1 MTASFRQ
8 LLKDLKTA
16 GELVEIEKPVDIR
29 YIAALVDQSDTA
41 LLFKNIDGYDIPVV
55 SGLTNSRDRLAI
67 ALGCDFDV
75 VESKVRAGLDNPIEP
90 NSVKSGLVRDVVVEG
105 DEVDLFKLPVPL
117 FSVLDGG
124 PMITAGITLSRDPD
138 GEHKNINAGV
148 YRYLIREKNLTGIDI
163 VTPNNL
169 HRYAKKAFAKD
180 EPLPI
185 SINIGTHP
193 YELIA
198 STYKAS
204 IGTSEMGIAGGMR
217 GEALDLTS
225 CKTIDLPCI
234 ADAEIVLEAE
244 ILPIGWNQPEGR
256 FGEFTRLMG
265 GLHWNP
271 LVRIKAIAHRKNPI
285 YYALHMP
292 WENIWPSSP
301 IYEAAVRRAVKEAG
315 VQATAVNITPGGCCH
330 WHAIIAIKPHPG
342 DGKNALMAAL
352 SVADMKHAVV
362 VDEDIDVFDGTDV
375 EWAIATRVQASR
387 DVMIVTGARSKP
399 LDPSLPYVPGKI
411 PVTDKMGIDAT
422 IADDV
427 PRERFHRIAY
437 AYADQVALD
446 TYLGP
451 ATLGRDRAAK
461 EKEDGA
467 PPQLANA
474 IRSTI
479 TETPKHF
486 AELTEH
492 FASEGFQSVARALG
506 YLHASGDL
514 WQDTE
519 GRYCLKSSDFA
530 AAPPN
535 QK

>member
-8 LLKDLKTA
+8 LLDDLKSS
-16 GELVEIEKPVDIR
+16 GELVEINKQVDIR
-29 YIAALVDQSDTA
+29 YIAALVDQSDKA
-41 LLFKNIDGYDIPVV
+41 LLFKNVEGYEIPVV

-67 ALGCDFDV
+67 AMGCDFSAI
-75 VESKVRAGLDNPIEP
+75 EAKVRAGLDHAIEP
-90 NSVKSGLVRDVVVEG
+90 TMVKNAPIRDVLVKGE
-105 DEVDLFKLPVPL
+105 DVDLFKLPVPL

-124 PMITAGITLSRDPD
+124 PMITAGITFSRDPD
-138 GEHKNINAGV
+138 GEHENINAGV
-148 YRYLIREKNLTGIDI
+148 YRYLLREKNLTGIDI

-169 HRYAKKAFAKD
+169 HRYAKKAFAKGV
-180 EPLPI
+180 PLPI

-198 STYKAS
+198 STYKAA
-204 IGTSEMGIAGGMR
+204 IGTSELGIAGGMR
-217 GEALDLTS
+217 GESLGLAR
-225 CKTIDLPCI
+225 CETIDMPCI

-244 ILPIGWNQPEGR
+244 ILPTGWTQPEGR

-271 LVRIKAIAHRKNPI
+271 QVRIKAIAHRKDPI

-301 IYEAAVRRAVKEAG
+301 IYEAAVRRVVKEAG

-330 WHAIIAIKPHPG
+330 WHAVIAIKPHPG

-387 DVMIVTGARSKP
+387 DVMIVSGARSKP
-399 LDPSLPYVPGKI
+399 LDPSLPYVPGKV

-422 IADDV
+422 ISEDV
-427 PRERFHRIAY
+427 PRERFHRISY
-437 AYADQVALD
+437 AYADQVSLADYVGTAESTKRTTKEAD
-446 TYLGP
+446 TDP
-451 ATLGRDRAAK
+451 S
-461 EKEDGA
+461 
-467 PPQLANA
+467 QLADA
-474 IRSTI
+474 ILAEI
-479 TETPKHF
+479 TQTPKHF
-486 AELTEH
+486 AALTEL
-492 FASEGFQSVARALG
+492 FGQDGFQSVARALG
-506 YLHASGDL
+506 FLHAGGAL
-514 WQDTE
+514 WQDAE
-519 GRYCLKSSDFA
+519 GRYCLRGSEFA
-530 AAPPN
+530 ATPPG